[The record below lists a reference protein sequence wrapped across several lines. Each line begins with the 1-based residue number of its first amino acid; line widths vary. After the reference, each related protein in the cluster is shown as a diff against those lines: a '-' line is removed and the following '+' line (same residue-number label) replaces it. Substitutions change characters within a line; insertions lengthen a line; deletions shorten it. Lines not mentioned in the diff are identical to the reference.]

1 LFFSGNTITTINH
14 SNQVPLSIAQIHP
27 CTTIK
32 MHSFTALF
40 AAATLFTSA
49 LSTPLAAGKRWQSFR
64 DYNPG
69 MTNCLQDADVNHL
82 VNGFALLV
90 NSTFDP
96 NLAAD
101 ILNVDFTDYSDSI
114 NFLTGQTPGTPTFS
128 SLQQFD
134 VGQGGQPT
142 VPLEIL
148 NIEAATCDTVAFR
161 WMAYPGPLSVKGIT
175 IFNAIQANGT
185 SNGWQIKNQFA
196 EFNVAAWTN
205 DLPGGHCQ
213 APPPPPSNQVPTNG
227 RRSLY

>member
-1 LFFSGNTITTINH
+1 
-14 SNQVPLSIAQIHP
+14 
-27 CTTIK
+27 

-64 DYNPG
+64 DHNPA

-82 VNGFALLV
+82 VDGFALLV

-96 NLAAD
+96 NLSAD
-101 ILNVDFTDYSDSI
+101 ILHVDFIDFSDSI
-114 NFLTGQTPGTPTFS
+114 NFLTGQAPGTPTFS
-128 SLQQFD
+128 SLQQFN
-134 VGQGGQPT
+134 VGQGGQPP

-161 WMAYPGPLSVKGIT
+161 WLAYPGPLSVKGIT

-185 SNGWQIKNQFA
+185 SNGWQIKTQFA

-205 DLPGGHCQ
+205 DLPGGNCQ
-213 APPPPPSNQVPTNG
+213 PPPPPPSNQVPSNG
-227 RRSLY
+227 RRSLF

>member
-1 LFFSGNTITTINH
+1 
-14 SNQVPLSIAQIHP
+14 
-27 CTTIK
+27 

-69 MTNCLQDADVNHL
+69 MTNCLQDVDVNHL

-96 NLAAD
+96 NLSAD

-114 NFLTGQTPGTPTFS
+114 NFLTGQTPGAPTFS

-161 WMAYPGPLSVKGIT
+161 WIAYPGPLSVKGIT

-185 SNGWQIKNQFA
+185 SNGWQIKTQFA

-205 DLPGGHCQ
+205 DLPGGNCQ